1 MCQVA
6 VCLDDKKIMDSVMLV
21 EPVPEGVL
29 LVKLF
34 EPPLVVPAVIRQVD
48 LMKNRLILES
58 VAQQPETGPASES
71 VTSPPSPGSGL
82 PVAAN
87 SE

>member
-6 VCLDDKKIMDSVMLV
+6 VYLDEEKIMESVLLV
-21 EPVPEGVL
+21 EPVPEGVR

-48 LMKNRLILES
+48 LMKNRLFLES
-58 VAQQPETGPASES
+58 IPAKPAAAGTGD
-71 VTSPPSPGSGL
+71 
-82 PVAAN
+82 PVADPL
-87 SE
+87 SQWDTV